1 MVLKMTF
8 MDLLSELSEEVL
20 GLDKEAVR
28 GRMLDF
34 LEHNQPPPGF
44 DKLLSKDEIAK
55 LRAMA
60 KKDPEEFKRF
70 AMACGLEFM
79 TGKSIH

>member
-1 MVLKMTF
+1 MTL
-8 MDLLSELSEEVL
+8 MELLIELSEEIL

-44 DKLLSKDEIAK
+44 SKLLSENEISQAREAA
-55 LRAMA
+55 L
-60 KKDPEEFKRF
+60 KDPDGFKKWAF
-70 AMACGLEFM
+70 SGALEFM
-79 TGKSIH
+79 TGKTMH